1 MAGKC
6 GLNDPDEILGKTDF
20 DLFTDEHSLQAFNDE
35 QEIMKTG
42 IPVINKEEYETWTDG
57 KTTWS
62 LTTKLPLH
70 DNDGKIIG
78 TFGISKDITERKYA
92 EQELKNAKEKAEE
105 SDRLKSAFLAN
116 MSHEIRTP
124 MNGILG
130 FTELLKEPD
139 LSSEQKEAYI
149 NIVRQSGQRMLNTVN
164 DIVEISKIEA
174 GIATVDLKEVNVPE
188 SIDELIRFFTPEALQ
203 KGLKLTLEKEAPD
216 TAAVAIT
223 DPNKLDSILTNLIKN
238 AIKYTNKGTIKIG
251 YEITEMEQALSL
263 QFFVKDTGIGVPKE
277 RQQAIFERFIQADIA
292 DKDARQGSG
301 LGLAI
306 TKAYVEML
314 GGEIWVESNPGEGST
329 FFFTLPL
336 NAKGSGKTAEKETS
350 IPEKKSNQ
358 KKRLNILIAEDDE
371 TSTMYLQTIL
381 QSENCKFIYT
391 QSGIETVEICRN
403 NRDIDLVL
411 MDIQMPGM
419 NGYDATRE
427 IRKFNDKVVIIA
439 QTAYALEGDKEKAL
453 EAGCNDYISKPIKKG
468 ELLELINKYF

>member
-130 FTELLKEPD
+130 FTELLKESD

-188 SIDELIRFFTPEALQ
+188 SIDELIRFFTPEW
-203 KGLKLTLEKEAPD
+203 KKRHP
-216 TAAVAIT
+216 I
-223 DPNKLDSILTNLIKN
+223 P
-238 AIKYTNKGTIKIG
+238 
-251 YEITEMEQALSL
+251 
-263 QFFVKDTGIGVPKE
+263 
-277 RQQAIFERFIQADIA
+277 
-292 DKDARQGSG
+292 
-301 LGLAI
+301 
-306 TKAYVEML
+306 
-314 GGEIWVESNPGEGST
+314 
-329 FFFTLPL
+329 LPL
-336 NAKGSGKTAEKETS
+336 
-350 IPEKKSNQ
+350 Q
-358 KKRLNILIAEDDE
+358 
-371 TSTMYLQTIL
+371 
-381 QSENCKFIYT
+381 
-391 QSGIETVEICRN
+391 
-403 NRDIDLVL
+403 
-411 MDIQMPGM
+411 
-419 NGYDATRE
+419 
-427 IRKFNDKVVIIA
+427 
-439 QTAYALEGDKEKAL
+439 
-453 EAGCNDYISKPIKKG
+453 
-468 ELLELINKYF
+468 